1 MQTPYTDKNSAYSF
15 AKLRNSNTTQA
26 SKNFIFQDFNHGIL
40 MDIFPLDKW
49 DSSDKIA
56 FDTIKYLALENSTYM
71 RKENPILSEYDRRRV
86 KIWSGID
93 SLTIFEIIQKIAKK
107 YSNVETDCVAI
118 AVCSLL
124 KYENNL
130 CQIDDFSDSVM
141 EYFEGYEFPVPCGY
155 DRVLKNYYGDY
166 MEFPPMEK
174 RGVWHS
180 DLLIDVDTPFDE
192 YVNNY
197 RRDVVTY
204 S

>member
-124 KYENNL
+124 KYENNYDIML
-130 CQIDDFSDSVM
+130 LSDSPVNKNSKKLD
-141 EYFEGYEFPVPCGY
+141 FFNEFVINNIQE
-155 DRVLKNYYGDY
+155 KNDSNIPNDNNNIFK
-166 MEFPPMEK
+166 E
-174 RGVWHS
+174 S
-180 DLLIDVDTPFDE
+180 DLFK
-192 YVNNY
+192 NNIWNS
-197 RRDVVTY
+197 DKKGQT
-204 S
+204 